1 METTNNINPIV
12 LSTSG
17 SSSGYW
23 NHLWSEALPATL
35 IYSLAGIL
43 LAIFAFRLLDWVTP
57 GDLNKKIFEEGNVAA
72 AILGAALV
80 LGICA
85 IIVASIAG

>member
-1 METTNNINPIV
+1 MLSSV
-12 LSTSG
+12 LANAF
-17 SSSGYW
+17 W
-23 NHLWSEALPATL
+23 EHLATEALPATI

-43 LAIFAFRLLDWVTP
+43 LALLGFRLLDWLTP

-85 IIVASIAG
+85 IIVAAIAG

>member
-1 METTNNINPIV
+1 MNPQIIV
-12 LSTSG
+12 PGPSD
-17 SSSGYW
+17 SSFW
-23 NHLWSEALPATL
+23 HHLATEALPATL

-43 LAIFAFRLLDWVTP
+43 LAVFAYRLLDWVTP
-57 GDLNKKIFEEGNVAA
+57 GDLNKKIFEEGNIAA

>member
-1 METTNNINPIV
+1 MSNPIPANA
-12 LSTSG
+12 
-17 SSSGYW
+17 YW
-23 NHLWSEALPATL
+23 EHLVTEALPATI

-43 LAIFAFRLLDWVTP
+43 LALLAFRLLDWLTP
-57 GDLNKKIFEEGNVAA
+57 GDLNKKIFEEGNIAA

-85 IIVASIAG
+85 IIVAAIAG

>member
-1 METTNNINPIV
+1 MNELTPHPTP
-12 LSTSG
+12 LPLPAMPSTS
-17 SSSGYW
+17 YW
-23 NHLWSEALPATL
+23 EHLLTEALPATA

-43 LAIFAFRLLDWVTP
+43 LALMAFRLLDWLTP
-57 GDLNKKIFEEGNVAA
+57 GDLNKKIFEEGNIAA

>member
-1 METTNNINPIV
+1 MPDPV
-12 LSTSG
+12 LANAF
-17 SSSGYW
+17 W
-23 NHLWSEALPATL
+23 EHLGTEALPATI

-43 LAIFAFRLLDWVTP
+43 LALLAFRLLDWLTT
-57 GDLNKKIFEEGNVAA
+57 GDLNKKIFEEGNIAA

>member
-1 METTNNINPIV
+1 MNPP
-12 LSTSG
+12 LLAASLF
-17 SSSGYW
+17 W
-23 NHLWSEALPATL
+23 EHLATEALPATI
-35 IYSLAGIL
+35 IYSLAGIV
-43 LAIFAFRLLDWVTP
+43 LAVFAYRLLDWVTP
-57 GDLNKKIFEEGNVAA
+57 GDLNKKIFEEGNIAA

>member
-1 METTNNINPIV
+1 MLQPI
-12 LSTSG
+12 LADA
-17 SSSGYW
+17 YW
-23 NHLWSEALPATL
+23 EHLFTEALPATI

-43 LAIFAFRLLDWVTP
+43 LALLAFRLLDLLTP

-85 IIVASIAG
+85 IIVAAIAG

>member
-1 METTNNINPIV
+1 MPKPI
-12 LSTSG
+12 LADA
-17 SSSGYW
+17 YW
-23 NHLWSEALPATL
+23 EHLFKEALPATV

-43 LAIFAFRLLDWVTP
+43 LALLAFRLLDWLTP
-57 GDLNKKIFEEGNVAA
+57 GDLNKKIFEDGNVAA

-85 IIVASIAG
+85 IIVAAIAG